1 MSFVSLYPVETVRV
15 TASSVRFDSAVLRE
29 RIGVVWTYHGPQLN
43 KKTTKGLCSY
53 LNSMIV
59 CEFITNITITCFK
72 ISSNMLVCVRERAI
86 SECATENYECVC
98 GRDMFV
104 GVT

>member
-1 MSFVSLYPVETVRV
+1 
-15 TASSVRFDSAVLRE
+15 
-29 RIGVVWTYHGPQLN
+29 
-43 KKTTKGLCSY
+43 
-53 LNSMIV
+53 MIV